1 VGISSP
7 GIGSGLDVDSLVS
20 KLMAAESAPLNN
32 YDTKAAAAQAK
43 VAAYGKLSA
52 AIGSFQGALSSLSS
66 PDVFNA
72 LKTASGNEDVLTGSA
87 SAGAAPGKYKINV
100 TQMAQAQSLNTPGR
114 ASTTTNIGSN
124 GATTKISFQFGTV
137 TGTYGLAGGA
147 LGASVANTGVAKG
160 ALSINGTTIAT
171 DGSTRSA
178 DALAAAINAQ
188 SDTTGVTATAGAA
201 TTAADLFGAAGAT
214 TFGAV
219 DTGASGSYA
228 LTVGG
233 VTIAAQ
239 GAGIAVGDPGSIDAD
254 SLDTTLGGTNATT
267 QALAAAGISYA
278 GKASLGTLRFTAADG
293 SNIEV
298 AEEVTG
304 TTVKGG
310 LHNGGTANNGSRVVA
325 SATLTLNSASGSP
338 ITVGGANPG
347 LAGLSAGTG
356 GSYLG
361 GAGFDL
367 DASRAIGSVTLG
379 AGSQS
384 LAGIRDAINKAA
396 VGVTASIV
404 SDGGTNPYHLV
415 LTSNSTGAKSSM
427 KIVVSGDSDG
437 TPPDPAI
444 AALLAYDPAGAQ
456 ALTQTSAALSTKANV
471 NGIEVTSDN
480 TSVNGA
486 IDGVSFDV
494 KDLGSTTLSVAKD
507 SKSVTDSINGFV
519 KAYNT
524 LNSTIASLTSYDP
537 ASKRAGDLQ
546 GDFTVRGV
554 QSQLRAQLGKAVE
567 GLNGL
572 TTLSQI
578 GVSFQKDGSLA
589 VDSGKLSQ
597 AMTQHGD
604 DIAGLFA
611 AVGQAS
617 DGLVKV
623 AGSSAK
629 TKAGEYPLVITQMA
643 TKGSLASDDKLG
655 AITAIGANTTWTVT
669 LNQTDPATA
678 TKVQNVSIPAGNYG
692 PKELASVLR
701 SAINS
706 QKDFA
711 AAGDTVDAT
720 IGDDG
725 KLTLSSTRYGST
737 SNLTFADVSGTG
749 LAAVFGASKPFKG
762 VGQDVAGTIG
772 GVTAS
777 GSGQTLTGAVGS
789 AVEGLKLTIN
799 GGTTGD
805 RGSINFSQ
813 GYAFQLNTLAT
824 SFIGTDGTISG
835 KTKGLGD
842 SVKAI
847 QKDRDAFSTR
857 LTAIEAR
864 YRAQFTA
871 LDTMLQSMQTTQ
883 SYLTQQLKAIA
894 ANG

>member
-1 VGISSP
+1 MGISSP
-7 GIGSGLDVDSLVS
+7 GIGSGLDVDSLIT

-43 VAAYGKLSA
+43 VAAYGKLSG
-52 AIGSFQGALSSLSS
+52 AIGSFQSTLSSLSS
-66 PDVFNA
+66 PDAFRG
-72 LKTASGNEDVLTGSA
+72 LTTTSGDEDILTGTA
-87 SAGAAPGKYKINV
+87 SAGAAAGKYKINV
-100 TQMAQAQSLNTPGR
+100 TQLAQSQSLNTPGR
-114 ASTTTNIGSN
+114 ASTSTNIGG
-124 GATTKISFQFGTV
+124 GATTKISFQFGAV

-147 LGASVANTGVAKG
+147 LGASVANTGVPKG

-171 DGSTRSA
+171 DGATRGA

-188 SDTTGVTATAGAA
+188 TDKTGVTATAGAT
-201 TTAADLFGAAGAT
+201 TTAANLFGSAGAS

-219 DTGASGSYA
+219 GTGANSSYE

-239 GAGIAVGDPGSIDAD
+239 GAGVADTDPDAINGA
-254 SLDTTLGGTNATT
+254 SLNATLSGTNATT
-267 QALAAAGISYA
+267 QALAAAGITFSGSA
-278 GKASLGTLRFTAADG
+278 TDGTLKFTAADG

-304 TTVKGG
+304 TGVTGG

-338 ITVGGANPG
+338 ITVGGGNPA
-347 LAGLSAGTG
+347 LAGMAAGTG

-361 GAGFDL
+361 GAGFEL

-379 AGSQS
+379 AGAQS
-384 LAGIRDAINKAA
+384 LAGIRDAINKAS

-415 LTSNSTGAKSSM
+415 LTSNSTGEKASM
-427 KIVVSGDSDG
+427 KIVVSGDDDG
-437 TPPDPAI
+437 NPPDPAI
-444 AALLAYDPAGAQ
+444 AALLGYDPAGVQ

-471 NGIEVTSDN
+471 NGIQVSSDN
-480 TSVNGA
+480 TSVSGA
-486 IDGVSFDV
+486 IDGVSFEV

-507 SKSVTDSINGFV
+507 SKSVTDSINGFI

-524 LNSTIASLTSYDP
+524 LNSTIAGLTSYDP
-537 ASKRAGDLQ
+537 ATKRAGDLQ
-546 GDFTVRGV
+546 GDFTVRSI
-554 QSQLRAQLGKAVE
+554 QSQLRAQLGTAVE

-578 GVSFQKDGSLA
+578 GVSFQKDGSLSL
-589 VDSGKLSQ
+589 DTTKLSN
-597 AMTQHGD
+597 AMTAHGD

-617 DGLVKV
+617 DGQVKV

-629 TKAGEYPLVITQMA
+629 TKAGEYPLVISQMA
-643 TKGSLASDDKLG
+643 TKGSLVSAAGFPKAS
-655 AITAIGANTTWTVT
+655 TVVGANTTWTVT
-669 LNQTDPATA
+669 LNQTDPT
-678 TKVQNVSIPAGNYG
+678 TSSKVQNVTVPAGTYS

-711 AAGDTVDAT
+711 GAGDTIEAT
-720 IGDDG
+720 VGDDG
-725 KLTLSSTRYGST
+725 LLTLASSRYGSG
-737 SNLTFADVSGTG
+737 SNLSIADVSGSSFAS
-749 LAAVFGASKPFKG
+749 LFGASTPAKG
-762 VGQDVAGTIG
+762 LDVAGTIG
-772 GVTAS
+772 GIQAT
-777 GSGQTLTGAVGS
+777 GNGQTLTGAAGS
-789 AVEGLKLTIN
+789 AVDGLKLTVS
-799 GGTTGD
+799 GGDAGE
-805 RGSINFSQ
+805 RGTVNFSQ
-813 GYAFQLNTLAT
+813 GYAYQLNTLST
-824 SFIGTDGTISG
+824 SFIGTTGSISS
-835 KTKGLGD
+835 KTKGLND
-842 SVKAI
+842 SVTAI

-871 LDTMLQSMQTTQ
+871 LDTMLQSMQSTQ
-883 SYLTQQLKAIA
+883 SYLTQQLAAIA
-894 ANG
+894 AND